1 LADGLYK
8 ALLLVL
14 YRSREERAP
23 VPSALTEASMHAT
36 RRGARILVDRSRTA
50 VPGALRA
57 PHSLLL
63 AELRLS
69 CP

>member
-1 LADGLYK
+1 
-8 ALLLVL
+8 L

-36 RRGARILVDRSRTA
+36 RREARILIGQSRA
-50 VPGALRA
+50 AASGVLRA
-57 PHSLLL
+57 PRNLLS